1 MNYKINYTHPFA
13 KELKHLAKKY
23 PSVKTDVSNL
33 ITELQINP
41 LMGIPIGNNFYKIR
55 ISIQSKNK
63 GKSGGARVITYVQV
77 INENIFMVA
86 IYDKSEF
93 ESISEKEL
101 QNRLKGL

>member
-23 PSVKTDVSNL
+23 PSIKVDVSNL
-33 ITELQINP
+33 MKELQTNP

-55 ISIQSKNK
+55 IAVKSKGN

-77 INENIFMVA
+77 INENIFMIA
-86 IYDKSEF
+86 IYDKSES
-93 ESISEKEL
+93 ENISDKEL
-101 QNRLKGL
+101 QERLKKL